1 MDKRSKKIICTAV
14 EKGRKHDFR
23 IFKESK
29 TIIHPHIRTLT
40 DSGFQGIQK
49 LHANCLKPIKG
60 TKKKPL
66 TKQDKEHNHEV
77 SSQRVMVEHTIRKM
91 KIFKILSYPYRN
103 RRKRFALRVNLI
115 AAIHNIEL

>member
-1 MDKRSKKIICTAV
+1 VEKRSRKIICTKV
-14 EKGRKHDFR
+14 DKGRKHDFR

-29 TIIHPHIRTLT
+29 TVICPSIKTLT

-49 LHANCLKPIKG
+49 IHANCLKPIKG

-77 SSQRVMVEHTIRKM
+77 GSQRVMVEHTIRKM

-103 RRKRFALRVNLI
+103 RRKRFGLRVNLI
-115 AAIHNIEL
+115 AALHNLEL